1 MTIFGYNRQEII
13 PCQVCWIWAFNCFKS
28 SNNLDERERGEKMK
42 DREGERDSGR
52 EEKKKREIERE
63 K

>member
-1 MTIFGYNRQEII
+1 MPSLLDLGFQL
-13 PCQVCWIWAFNCFKS
+13 FKS

>member
-1 MTIFGYNRQEII
+1 M
-13 PCQVCWIWAFNCFKS
+13 K
-28 SNNLDERERGEKMK
+28 EREREEKMK
-42 DREGERDSGR
+42 GREGERDSGR